1 MIFFPSLG
9 YTTKESIKITIENSR
24 SKTKKKLTK
33 ITKLESIN
41 NTLLEL

>member
-9 YTTKESIKITIENSR
+9 YYKRKYKITIENSR
-24 SKTKKKLTK
+24 SKKKKLTK